1 MSCLTRW
8 KPKSSQF
15 SGRRIQTYH
24 PSQLMSAVEFLTK
37 LDELLNSQLLPD
49 DQKVAAARK
58 AIGQWF
64 GQTQK
69 ENEENTDHPHRD

>member
-1 MSCLTRW
+1 
-8 KPKSSQF
+8 
-15 SGRRIQTYH
+15 
-24 PSQLMSAVEFLTK
+24 MSAVEFLTK